1 MKRSM
6 PVVNSKNLVVIIIVA
21 FVLISANIRGL
32 YIYALDEAKN
42 STCARE
48 MMEQREWVVPT
59 FNYELRTDKPPLH
72 YYFMIGTYSIFGVN
86 AFSARFFSV
95 IMGILTIISIW
106 LLAIKY
112 YGPRTALYTS
122 LVLLSSL
129 HFALQFHMAVP
140 DPYLIFFMTF
150 GFVTFYVFYREGKSL
165 YLFVSYLS
173 FGLGVLTKGPVAIA
187 LPGLAILLFL
197 IFTRNFNWSYFLKL
211 KPLWIL
217 AVLFLIIA
225 PWFIMV
231 GIKTNGEWL
240 NDFFFRHNLGR
251 YTETMEGHGA
261 IFLVTPLIVILGML
275 PFSIFFVQAYRFGWK
290 NQQSDH
296 LLLYA
301 GIIALI
307 IITFF
312 AFSSTKLP
320 NYTVPA
326 YPFVALL
333 IGRYLDILQDNYE
346 KFRTSL
352 SISLWIYLIIALL
365 LPVGLFIGLKFDP
378 AISEFRYLAWY
389 FTIIPA
395 GALSAIILLFRSSYK
410 GILLSLS
417 LSWIISTLLFFYIVF
432 PKIDQANPIAK
443 LLPGLDTG
451 KPFAAYVLY
460 NPAFSFYL
468 KKPIPTFQSAD
479 ELNEYIQQTGEGYIL
494 SRKGLE
500 DEFMHLENIHK
511 IGEAKD
517 IFEIPTSVVY
527 EIKERK

>member
-1 MKRSM
+1 
-6 PVVNSKNLVVIIIVA
+6 VGNTKNLVVIIIVT
-21 FVLISANIRGL
+21 FVLISANIGGL

-48 MMEQREWVVPT
+48 MMEQGEWIVPT

-72 YYFMIGTYSIFGVN
+72 YYFMIGAYSIFGVN
-86 AFSARFFSV
+86 AFSARFFSI
-95 IMGILTIISIW
+95 IMGILTVISIW
-106 LLAIKY
+106 FLTVKY
-112 YGPRTALYTS
+112 YGHRTALYTS

-140 DPYLIFFMTF
+140 DPYLIFFMTL
-150 GFVTFYVFYREGKSL
+150 GFVTFYIFYKEDKSL
-165 YLFVSYLS
+165 YLFLSYLS

-197 IFTRNFNWSYFLKL
+197 IFTRTFTWSYFLKL

-217 AVLFLIIA
+217 AVLVLIIA
-225 PWFIMV
+225 PWFILV

-240 NDFFFRHNLGR
+240 YDFFFRHNLGR
-251 YTETMEGHGA
+251 YTDTMEGHGA
-261 IFLVTPLIVILGML
+261 IFLVTPMIVILGLL
-275 PFSIFFVQAYRFGWK
+275 PFSVFFVQAYRYGWK
-290 NQQSDH
+290 NRRSYD

-301 GIIALI
+301 GIITLT

-333 IGRYLDILQDNYE
+333 IGRYLSVLQDNYG
-346 KFRTSL
+346 KFRKSL
-352 SISLWIYLIIALL
+352 SVSLWIYLIVALV
-365 LPVGLFIGLKFDP
+365 LPLGLFIGLKFDP
-378 AISEFRYLAWY
+378 AISEFRYLSWY
-389 FTIIPA
+389 FLVIPA
-395 GALSAIILLFRSSYK
+395 GALSAIILFYKSNYK

-417 LSWIISTLLFFYIVF
+417 LSWIISTLLFFHIIF
-432 PKIDQANPIAK
+432 PKIDQVNPIAK
-443 LLPGLDTG
+443 LLPDLDTE

-468 KKPIPTFQSAD
+468 KKPIPTFNSAE
-479 ELNEYIQQTGEGYIL
+479 ELNAYILQTREGYII

-500 DEFMHLENIHK
+500 NEFMHLENISK

-517 IFEIPTSVVY
+517 IFEIPTTVVY
-527 EIKERK
+527 EIKGGGR

>member
-1 MKRSM
+1 MKRSIT
-6 PVVNSKNLVVIIIVA
+6 VGNSKNLVVIIIVA
-21 FVLISANIRGL
+21 FVLVGANIGGL

-48 MMEQREWVVPT
+48 MMEQGEWIVPT

-72 YYFMIGTYSIFGVN
+72 YYFMIGAYSIFGVN
-86 AFSARFFSV
+86 EFSARFFSV
-95 IMGILTIISIW
+95 IMGILTVISIW
-106 LLAIKY
+106 FLAVRY
-112 YGPRTALYTS
+112 YGHRTALYTS

-140 DPYLIFFMTF
+140 DPYLIFFMTS
-150 GFVTFYVFYREGKSL
+150 GFVTFYIFYRDGKT
-165 YLFVSYLS
+165 LFLFLSYLS

-187 LPGLAILLFL
+187 LPGLAILLFML
-197 IFTRNFNWSYFLKL
+197 STRTFNWPYFLKL

-217 AVLFLIIA
+217 AILVLIIA

-251 YTETMEGHGA
+251 YTNTMEGHGA
-261 IFLVTPLIVILGML
+261 IFLVTPMIVILGLL
-275 PFSIFFVQAYRFGWK
+275 PFSVFFIQAYRYAWK
-290 NQQSDH
+290 KRRSDD
-296 LLLYA
+296 LLLFA
-301 GIIALI
+301 GMITLT

-333 IGRYLDILQDNYE
+333 IGRYLDVLQDNFY
-346 KFRTSL
+346 KFRRSL
-352 SISLWIYLIIALL
+352 SVSLWIYLIIAII

-378 AISEFRYLAWY
+378 AISEYRSLSWY
-389 FTIIPA
+389 FLVIPV
-395 GALSAIILLFRSSYK
+395 GALFAIILLYRSNYK

-417 LSWIISTLLFFYIVF
+417 LSWIISTLMFFYFIF
-432 PKIDQANPIAK
+432 PKIDKVNPIAK
-443 LLPGLDTG
+443 LLPGLDPE
-451 KPFAAYVLY
+451 KPFVAYTLY

-468 KKPIPTFQSAD
+468 KKPIPTFKSAE
-479 ELNEYIQQTGEGYIL
+479 ELNAYILQTGEGYIL
-494 SRKGLE
+494 SRKSLE
-500 DEFMHLENIHK
+500 NEFMNLENIYK

-517 IFEIPTSVVY
+517 IFEIPTTVVY
-527 EIKERK
+527 EIKRKK

>member
-1 MKRSM
+1 MKRSIS
-6 PVVNSKNLVVIIIVA
+6 VGNSKNLFVIIIVA
-21 FVLISANIRGL
+21 FVLIGANTSGL

-48 MMEQREWVVPT
+48 MMDQGEWIVPT

-72 YYFMIGTYSIFGVN
+72 YYFMIGAYSIFGVN
-86 AFSARFFSV
+86 EFSARFFSV
-95 IMGILTIISIW
+95 IMGILTILSIW
-106 LLAIKY
+106 FLAAKF
-112 YGPRTALYTS
+112 YGHRTALYTS

-129 HFALQFHMAVP
+129 HFAIQFHMAVP

-150 GFVTFYVFYREGKSL
+150 GFVTFYIFYKEDKSL
-165 YLFVSYLS
+165 YLFLSYLS

-197 IFTRNFNWSYFLKL
+197 IFTRTFNWPYFFKL
-211 KPLWIL
+211 RPLWIL
-217 AVLFLIIA
+217 AILVLIIA

-251 YTETMEGHGA
+251 YTNTMEGHGA
-261 IFLVTPLIVILGML
+261 IFLVTPMIVILGLL
-275 PFSIFFVQAYRFGWK
+275 PFSVFFIQAYRYGWK
-290 NQQSDH
+290 KRRTDD

-301 GIIALI
+301 GMITLT

-333 IGRYLDILQDNYE
+333 IGRYLAVLQENFN
-346 KFRTSL
+346 KFRKSL
-352 SISLWIYLIIALL
+352 SVSLWVYLFIAFTI
-365 LPVGLFIGLKFDP
+365 PVGLFIGLKFDP
-378 AISEFRYLAWY
+378 AISEFRYLSWY
-389 FTIIPA
+389 FLVIPA
-395 GALSAIILLFRSSYK
+395 GALSAIILFYKSNYK

-417 LSWIISTLLFFYIVF
+417 LSWIISTLMFFYIIF
-432 PKIDQANPIAK
+432 PKIDQVNPIAK
-443 LLPGLDTG
+443 LLPSLDMG
-451 KPFAAYVLY
+451 KSFAAYHLY

-468 KKPIPTFQSAD
+468 KKPVPTFKSTE
-479 ELNEYIQQTGEGYIL
+479 ELNTYILQTGEGYIL
-494 SRKGLE
+494 SRKSLE
-500 DEFMHLENIHK
+500 NEFMHLENIYK

-517 IFEIPTSVVY
+517 IFEIPTTVVY
-527 EIKERK
+527 GIKREK